1 MAVSIDLNADMG
13 ESYGAWTMGQD
24 EELLGVITSANIA
37 CGYHGGD
44 PLVMT
49 KTVRAALAAEVAIGA
64 HPGFPDLQGFGRRRM
79 HVDHQEL
86 AAMIRY
92 QIGALQAIAR
102 AEGGAL
108 NHVKLHGALSN
119 MACEDE
125 TLARACF
132 EAVAS
137 VASDAV
143 LFILPGT
150 AMAPATEGLGLQVA
164 FEIFADRAYAEDA
177 TLVPRGQPGAVIHD
191 ADTAAARMVE
201 MVQAGAILTAS
212 GAKIPTDISTICVH
226 GDTPG
231 ALEIARSVRAALIA
245 ADVDLKAPIR

>member
-102 AEGGAL
+102 AEGGVL

-150 AMAPATEGLGLQVA
+150 AMAPATPRSLFGMTWKP
-164 FEIFADRAYAEDA
+164 IA
-177 TLVPRGQPGAVIHD
+177 T
-191 ADTAAARMVE
+191 E
-201 MVQAGAILTAS
+201 
-212 GAKIPTDISTICVH
+212 
-226 GDTPG
+226 
-231 ALEIARSVRAALIA
+231 E
-245 ADVDLKAPIR
+245 